1 MLRVAAA
8 ALTVMLIVGAP
19 PVLYAQSI
27 FNSATPSPAPSLAF
41 AAVGNAM
48 QLQAKGETQPAIE
61 AYMAAIGALNP
72 ILRSGLPPG
81 EAKAARD
88 HMAYSV
94 AQLAVLERGRANT
107 RNYLSYAYG
116 IEKQYLGYEVARAD
130 ELFARRQFADAFA
143 IWRTFSVR
151 AGDNRATGR
160 PKRLYVALDAAV
172 RGDYQAAAVSLQ
184 AMTREPF
191 KYGHSEPLFLLGEV
205 ERAQHRDDVAVGSF
219 WRALT
224 DQSEMVSFGL
234 WGSQICAAG
243 ALATE

>member
-1 MLRVAAA
+1 MQRLAAA
-8 ALTVMLIVGAP
+8 ALTAMLIVGAP
-19 PVLYAQSI
+19 PVLNAQSM
-27 FNSATPSPAPSLAF
+27 FNSATPTPAPSLAF

-48 QLQAKGETQPAIE
+48 QLQAKGQTQLAIE

-72 ILRSGLPPG
+72 ILQSGLPPG

-94 AQLAVLERGRANT
+94 AQLAILQRGHANT
-107 RNYLSYAYG
+107 QSYLSYAYG

-151 AGDNRATGR
+151 AGDDRASGR

-172 RGDYQAAAVSLQ
+172 RGDYHTAAVALE
-184 AMTREPF
+184 AMTRETF
-191 KYGHSEPLFLLGEV
+191 QYGHSEPLFLLGEV
-205 ERAQHRDDVAVGSF
+205 ERAEHRDDAAIGSF
-219 WRALT
+219 WSALS

-243 ALATE
+243 ALANK